1 MPRDVLI
8 LTKEAPRP
16 EELVH
21 AGVAIDGGLGMRTLD
36 DEAVTEIIDE
46 DGLAVLSVGRPELV
60 EVQDEVLRLAPGLAD
75 RISAPVWWT
84 EAWVPWGAAGDR
96 GMAIALQFAARLDG
110 LCSVE
115 DGS

>member
-8 LTKEAPRP
+8 LTKEPPRP
-16 EELVH
+16 EVLVH
-21 AGVAIDGGLGMRTLD
+21 AGVAIDGGLALRTID

-46 DGLAVLSVGRPELV
+46 DGLAVLSIGRPELV
-60 EVQDEVLRLAPGLAD
+60 EVQDEIERLAPSLAGGID
-75 RISAPVWWT
+75 APVWWT
-84 EAWVPWGAAGDR
+84 EAWVPWGASGDR
-96 GMAIALQFAARLDG
+96 GMAIALRFAADLGG